1 MQQPQAFT
9 PTMQRDWLC
18 RAVPDLSHDAMVKVL
33 QFIQKL
39 VPGAKVNIHADGSSV
54 NLDKLD
60 DVQIWAIYQFAKSLH
75 EGEMKAWSDAG
86 TS

>member
-9 PTMQRDWLC
+9 PSMQRDWLC
-18 RAVPDLSHDAMVKVL
+18 TGVPDLSIEARTKVL

-39 VPGAKVNIHADGSSV
+39 VPGAKINIHADGSSV

-60 DVQIWAIYQFAKSLH
+60 DVQIWAIYQFARGLY
-75 EGEMKAWSDAG
+75 EGEMKVGSED
-86 TS
+86 